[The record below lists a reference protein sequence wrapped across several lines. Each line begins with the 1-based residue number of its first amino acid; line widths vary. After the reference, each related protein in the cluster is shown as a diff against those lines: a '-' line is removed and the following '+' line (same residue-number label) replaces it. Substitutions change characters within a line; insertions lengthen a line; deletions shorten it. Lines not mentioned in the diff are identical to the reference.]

1 MGDYRERKW
10 AGTLLYEKA
19 SLRRNEEMDQITSV
33 HFGQKYWI
41 WERIRDFGF
50 GKVFPLNWEERERSG
65 RGGVGRSME
74 GRVE

>member
-50 GKVFPLNWEERERSG
+50 GRDFPSDLEEREKNDSKR
-65 RGGVGRSME
+65 R
-74 GRVE
+74 

>member
-50 GKVFPLNWEERERSG
+50 GRVFPLNWEEREKNRSK
-65 RGGVGRSME
+65 RSEQSME